1 MKIERQKAGEYLPM
15 KNRFLSVEFPNTCR
29 ARYFAIEPASD
40 LLIQPFSVIAGAQTL
55 NGVAVSRSS

>member
-1 MKIERQKAGEYLPM
+1 M